1 MTTYEKIKQLNDLV
15 QRMSGMYSNMD
26 KRSQQ
31 MANGYELRALE
42 KIKELRFEEKGEIAE
57 VEYLA
62 ALKHFTYF
70 RKLTH
75 KCYVAANIESPA
87 FDYAY
92 SISQEDAEKSLKNKI
107 GNDSSDLLFWTV
119 FVHPDGEE
127 EKLPNLEVI

>member
-42 KIKELRFEEKGEIAE
+42 KIKELKFEEKAPDAE
-57 VEYLA
+57 REYQGA
-62 ALKHFTYF
+62 CNHFAYF
-70 RKLTH
+70 RKL
-75 KCYVAANIESPA
+75 KYKAYVAANIESPA

-127 EKLPNLEVI
+127 EKFSNDYPL